1 MSDIESIKIIEIN
14 ITWAFAAITAYFYWL
29 WFRRKP
35 DVEATPKII
44 RSYRSLATGIC
55 FAFFIGVVYSLML
68 WAITMVVPIAL
79 GHFSLSFTGLNAL
92 NVMIWP
98 MLLFIPAAICEE
110 VVFRGFLFRYLQTV
124 VNFRVALV
132 LQAILFG
139 CLHVWGRD
147 FMFHQILIITV
158 FGWVLGV
165 LAFRTQTLA
174 FCIAAHAGWN
184 WALMGIVTSG
194 DKGKTYYG
202 LLKFEATNIVT
213 LGPFTKVLSQIM
225 VAAIFLGLSLLL
237 WIAWKKVAVLRKK
250 H

>member
-1 MSDIESIKIIEIN
+1 MSDIESIKIVEIT
-14 ITWAFAAITAYFYWL
+14 IIWALAVIAAYFYWL

-35 DVEATPKII
+35 DAEMVPTTL
-44 RSYRSLATGIC
+44 RSYRSLTAGIC

-68 WAITMVVPIAL
+68 WAITVAVPIAL

-92 NVMIWP
+92 NVMLWP

-124 VNFRVALV
+124 VNLRIALV

-139 CLHVWGRD
+139 CLHTWGRD
-147 FMFHQILIITV
+147 FSFPHILITV
-158 FGWVLGV
+158 IGGWVLGV
-165 LAFRTQTLA
+165 LAFRTHTLA

-184 WALMGIVTSG
+184 WALMGIVTSS

-213 LGPFTKVLSQIM
+213 LGPFAQVLSQIM
-225 VAAIFLGLSLLL
+225 VTAIFLGLSLLL